1 MFIRL
6 VNMSISIE
14 FLSTFKQK
22 LISKKENKE
31 RYGEVFTNFT
41 LIDKMLDM
49 LPQKLFKDPNL
60 KWLDPCAG
68 TGYFMMKVYERLMK
82 GLSAKKKA
90 LKKRHYHII
99 TKQLYMIEAN
109 SEHLPELFSIF
120 GENANI
126 LMGNYLNYR
135 NQQFDVIVGN
145 PPFNVDG
152 LIKVP
157 TNKASTKKNDGK
169 TIWGSFVA
177 NSLSNLKVDGY
188 LSFITPSIWLKRD
201 HKMHDIIINNS
212 KNLRLGCF
220 TNTET
225 NQIFNG
231 EAQTPTCYFSLQ
243 KKVNNITTPST
254 LKVTK
259 VSIYNKKSCD
269 FEHLSLQPSISI
281 PLCYTTIIQKLL
293 IWVKRVGSIKVIKT
307 SMRPG
312 YKGLKTAPNMTKTT
326 PYMNIKTCTL
336 NSMNYIQPQLQVNYS
351 NIPCSYYGI
360 SKLVLAHKMYG
371 FPFYDKNGV
380 FGISNRDNYV
390 IIDKKDEEFIKLQK
404 FLSLKLA
411 FLVYETTRYRMK
423 YLERYAFEFLPDIT
437 KISDF
442 PELINEEEVY
452 NFFNFN
458 KMERMWIKNIT
469 KKNYLTF

>member
-1 MFIRL
+1 
-6 VNMSISIE
+6 MSISTQ
-14 FLSTFKQK
+14 FLSNFQQN

-41 LIDKMLDM
+41 LIDKMLDL
-49 LPQKLFKDPNL
+49 LPEELFENPNL

-82 GLSAKKKA
+82 GLLTKKKA
-90 LKKRHYHII
+90 LKKRHQHII
-99 TKQLYMIEAN
+99 TNQLYMIEVN
-109 SEHLPELFSIF
+109 DEHIPELFSIF

-126 LMGNYLNYR
+126 LMGNYLNYQ
-135 NQQFDVIVGN
+135 NLEFDVIVGN

-157 TNKASTKKNDGK
+157 TNSTITKKNDGK
-169 TIWGSFVA
+169 TIWGSFVL
-177 NSLSNLKVDGY
+177 NSLDNLKEGGY

-201 HKMHDIIINNS
+201 HKMHNTIIKS
-212 KNLRLGCF
+212 SRSLKLACL

-225 NQIFNG
+225 NKIFNG

-243 KKVNNITTPST
+243 KCSANNIDTI
-254 LKVTK
+254 
-259 VSIYNKKSCD
+259 SIYNKKNSN
-269 FEHLSLQPSISI
+269 FEELPLLPNISI
-281 PLCYTTIIQKLL
+281 PLCYTSIIQKLL
-293 IWVKRVGSIKVIKT
+293 RWVKTVGCIDVIKT

-312 YKGLKTAPNMTKTT
+312 YKGLKTSPNMNKTY

-336 NSMNYIQPQLQVNYS
+336 NSMNNIQPQLQINYS
-351 NIPCSYYGI
+351 NIQCSYYGV

-371 FPFYDKNGV
+371 FPYYDKNGV

-390 IIDKKDEEFIKLQK
+390 IIHKDHDEFVRLKE
-404 FLSLKLA
+404 FLSLRLIL
-411 FLVYETTRYRMK
+411 LVYETTRYRMK

-437 KISDF
+437 KIENF
-442 PELINEEEVY
+442 PDNITEESVAD
-452 NFFNFN
+452 FFNFN
-458 KMERMWIKNIT
+458 EMERLWIKNIT
-469 KKNYLTF
+469 KKIYLTI